1 MNSTSRCAIAT
12 RIRALA
18 ILALTIA
25 CIGCASQENV
35 RDAISAIDAE
45 FQKDYED
52 ILRAKGT
59 RVFSATSGETFDA
72 ANAALVSLSMVV
84 RQQSPA
90 VGYLNAE
97 APAPLPLTKDE
108 WERAA
113 AADLPKARAILRKH
127 LGIVAELFQFEPQG
141 IDTIIN
147 VTIVETAAGSAVSV
161 TMRMREVA
169 PPKSGLPRREYPPP
183 TAVGIGVDKIFA
195 ALGRELDARRRR
207 S

>member
-1 MNSTSRCAIAT
+1 MNSTSWRAIAA
-12 RIRALA
+12 RVRALA
-18 ILALTIA
+18 IPALTIA

-35 RDAISAIDAE
+35 RDAISAINAE

-59 RVFSATSGETFDA
+59 RVFSATPGDTFDA

-108 WERAA
+108 WDRTA

-141 IDTIIN
+141 IDTVIN

-183 TAVGIGVDKIFA
+183 TAVAIGVDKIFV